1 MKTLNNLCTK
11 PWYRLF
17 KILYLLV
24 LAIPVI
30 LLVTSHST
38 SNLLENLQISLYIV
52 VTLEVVRRIVYYIHF
67 GTIFPVK
74 VEVQTYISNIRN
86 TIEKFRNPSSEISE
100 TTKKF
105 LKEVTR
111 IATLELEK
119 VEKNNSNDVDRLSQI
134 DSLVTQANN
143 LYRPDIS
150 GFNARSL
157 IKVNALYNANI
168 LGIDID
174 WVNIDL

>member
-1 MKTLNNLCTK
+1 MVDWNIYFINYSK
-11 PWYRLF
+11 RIERF
-17 KILYLLV
+17 K
-24 LAIPVI
+24 
-30 LLVTSHST
+30 
-38 SNLLENLQISLYIV
+38 
-52 VTLEVVRRIVYYIHF
+52 
-67 GTIFPVK
+67 
-74 VEVQTYISNIRN
+74 
-86 TIEKFRNPSSEISE
+86 NPSSEISE

-174 WVNIDL
+174 WINIDL

>member
-24 LAIPVI
+24 LVIPVI
-30 LLVTSHST
+30 LLVTSYSK

-52 VTLEVVRRIVYYIHF
+52 VTLEVVRRIVYYTYF

-105 LKEVTR
+105 LKEVSR
-111 IATLELEK
+111 IATLELER
-119 VEKNNSNDVDRLSQI
+119 VEKNNSNDIERLSQI
-134 DSLVTQANN
+134 DSLVTQASN
-143 LYRPDIS
+143 LYNPTVS
-150 GFNARSL
+150 NFNALSA
-157 IKVNALYNANI
+157 IKVNALYHANK
-168 LGIDID
+168 LGMDID
-174 WVNIDL
+174 WVSIDL